1 MKYFIYYLEIN
12 FYERSDKAYKMKLI
26 ILSVSILIS
35 SSKEYIQLT
44 RIIKN

>member
-12 FYERSDKAYKMKLI
+12 FYERFDKAYKMKLI